1 MSTLWII
8 GTIVAAYLVGS
19 IPFGLIFGFL
29 IKGVDIRQHG
39 SRNIGATNAAR
50 VIGFKWF
57 PVVLLL
63 DALKGAGPCLAAML
77 LSPTGLDLA
86 LFAAM
91 GALLGHFYSCYI
103 GFKGGKGVAT
113 GLGVVM
119 ILTLPPDSWVPVPAL
134 LALGVFAVVLAV
146 TRMVSVS
153 SVLAALS
160 IPALYYAWIGEPALQ
175 EPLMWRLLFLTF
187 VSLFVVVKHRA
198 NLKRVMR
205 GEEPRLG
212 RNRQLPATE
221 DTENRQATG

>member
-1 MSTLWII
+1 MNALWII
-8 GTIVAAYLVGS
+8 GTLFAAYLVGS
-19 IPFGLIFGFL
+19 IPFGLIFGYL

-57 PVVLLL
+57 PVVLML
-63 DALKGAGPCLAAML
+63 DAVKGAGPCLAGVF
-77 LSPTGLDLA
+77 LSPTGVDLA

-91 GALLGHFYSCYI
+91 GALMGHFYSCYI

-113 GLGVVM
+113 GLGVVF
-119 ILTLPPDSWVPVPAL
+119 ILTMPPESWVPAPAL
-134 LALGVFAVVLAV
+134 FALGVFALVLGV
-146 TRMVSVS
+146 TRMISVS
-153 SVLAALS
+153 SILAALS
-160 IPALYYAWIGEPALQ
+160 IPALYYAWIGQAALE

-212 RNRQLPATE
+212 RKSAQE
-221 DTENRQATG
+221 QA